1 MDSEKLKER
10 VERIKKLKMVL
21 VDREPDDDYLY
32 GAFSDTDALVDSENV
47 EDRLRMARWGYGLDK
62 LKDDKDP
69 RVRKEVAK
77 KGYYCTTLI
86 KDSHPAVRS
95 AAKQY
100 ILG

>member
-1 MDSEKLKER
+1 MDTKELN
-10 VERIKKLKMVL
+10 ERMERLKKLKMVFA
-21 VDREPDDDYLY
+21 DREPDDDYLY

-69 RVRKEVAK
+69 RVREEVAK

-86 KDSHPAVRS
+86 KDSHLAVRS

-100 ILG
+100 LLG